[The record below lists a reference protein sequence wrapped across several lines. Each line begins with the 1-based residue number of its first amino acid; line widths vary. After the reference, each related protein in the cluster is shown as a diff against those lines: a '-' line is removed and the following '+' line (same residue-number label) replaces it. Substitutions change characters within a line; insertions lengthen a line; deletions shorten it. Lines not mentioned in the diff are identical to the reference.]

1 MWLVA
6 GLGNPGRK
14 YSLTRHNVGFMAVDF
29 YLNSIG
35 NPPEK
40 KEHKCL
46 THSFT
51 IEGEKVL
58 MAKPQTFM
66 NHSGQAVQ
74 ALCHY
79 YRIDSDHLI
88 VLHDEIEYPFKQ
100 IKIQRGRGHG
110 GHNGIRDI
118 HEKLNTNDYYRIR
131 IGVGRPVVSKTK
143 SGHFVSPF
151 SGGDHFGDH
160 LNVDLGLPVKEVKDH
175 VLSPFSKKEQKELPD
190 ILEKISDG
198 IEGLI
203 FNGLEKTANLLNR
216 KME

>member
-14 YSLTRHNVGFMAVDF
+14 YSLTRHNVGFMAIDF

-79 YRIDSDHLI
+79 YRIDSDQLI
-88 VLHDEIEYPFKQ
+88 VLHDEIEHPFKQ
-100 IKIQRGRGHG
+100 IKVQRGRGHG

-131 IGVGRPVVSKTK
+131 IGVGRPITSKK
-143 SGHFVSPF
+143 EPDYFVS
-151 SGGDHFGDH
+151 SSSRGDHF
-160 LNVDLGLPVKEVKDH
+160 NVNFGLPVKDH
-175 VLSPFSKKEQKELPD
+175 VLSPFSKKEQGELPD
-190 ILEKISDG
+190 ILERVSDG
-198 IEGLI
+198 IEGII
-203 FNGLEKTANLLNR
+203 FEGLEKTANLLNC
-216 KME
+216 KVE